1 MGLRYESLA
10 DMPQNMRNRVA
21 GHLAAKEA
29 AAKKNKYRNQPTNV
43 GVIRFDSKKEA
54 DRYLVLM
61 DAIKG
66 GVIYDL
72 RLQQN
77 FTLQEAYTTADGQRV
92 RSIVYQADF
101 TYRIRWPWYR
111 VPTSCAVGDLQY
123 WSHCAQKS
131 GEGALVVEDV
141 KSTATRTR
149 VYVNKKK
156 MMANLGHIIR
166 EV

>member
-1 MGLRYESLA
+1 MGGLHFDSLA
-10 DMPQNMRNRVA
+10 DLPLKIRGQVA
-21 GHLAAKEA
+21 GQIVTQGKEKKAKYHNEPVTV
-29 AAKKNKYRNQPTNV
+29 K
-43 GVIRFDSKKEA
+43 GIRFDSKKEA
-54 DRYLVLM
+54 NRYLQLK
-61 DAIKG
+61 DAVRE

-101 TYRIRWPWYR
+101 TYRIRWPWHG

-123 WSHCAQKS
+123 WSHCARQS
-131 GEGALVVEDV
+131 GAGALVVEDV